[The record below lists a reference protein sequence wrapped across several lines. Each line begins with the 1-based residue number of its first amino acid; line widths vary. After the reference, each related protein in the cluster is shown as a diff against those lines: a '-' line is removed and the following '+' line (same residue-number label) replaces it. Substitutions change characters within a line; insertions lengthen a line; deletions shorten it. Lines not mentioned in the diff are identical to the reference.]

1 MDYGTLLQQYPG
13 YQGWGQTEALADY
26 NATGGSGKGP
36 QTSGGSSGSLDTS
49 SIPSTQSYVQGQFT
63 GEDPYIQAILDK
75 YNTAEKPL
83 DIYTRLEN
91 EAGVPQLRTTAGNL
105 MKEVSSIEDILS
117 GIEPDVAART
127 KDSLVTEAMRRGL
140 VQSKS
145 EPWMEKLTKLG
156 TGLGRVM
163 EGLSLARQD
172 IGTKVSLAMQGL
184 EQELKPLEFAYSVKV
199 DRNARLLSG
208 FTDDKET
215 ALSTLIANWQRTNEI
230 SDRDYQTMQ
239 QLASEE
245 RSYNQEL
252 QKIALNAGVS
262 ITGSESTNELLKVI
276 GQGAT
281 KISEEYDWA
290 DSWWS

>member
-1 MDYGTLLQQYPG
+1 MDYGTLLQQFPG
-13 YQGWGQTEALADY
+13 YQGWGQNEALADY
-26 NATGGSGKGP
+26 NATGGSGKG
-36 QTSGGSSGSLDTS
+36 GSSNSASGLDIS
-49 SIPSTQSYVQGQFT
+49 SIPSTQSYVQGQFA
-63 GEDPYIQAILDK
+63 GEDPYIKAITDK
-75 YNTAEKPL
+75 YASAEKPL

-105 MKEVSSIEDILS
+105 MKEVGNVEDILS

-127 KDSLVTEAMRRGL
+127 RESLVSEAMRRGL

-208 FTDDKET
+208 FTDDKQT
-215 ALSTLIANWQRTNEI
+215 ALDNLIRNWTRSNTI
-230 SDRDYQTMQ
+230 SDRDYLTMQ
-239 QLASEE
+239 DLASEE
-245 RSYNQEL
+245 KKYLQSL
-252 QKIALNAGVS
+252 QKIALNAGVQ
-262 ITGSESTNELLKVI
+262 ITGSESTNELLKII
-276 GQGAT
+276 GQGAI
-281 KISEEYDWA
+281 KVSEEYDWA